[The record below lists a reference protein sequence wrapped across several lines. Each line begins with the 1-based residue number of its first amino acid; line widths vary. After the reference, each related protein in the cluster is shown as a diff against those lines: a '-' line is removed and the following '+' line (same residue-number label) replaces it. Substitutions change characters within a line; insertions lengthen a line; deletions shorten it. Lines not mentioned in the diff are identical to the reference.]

1 MTGQA
6 PTGDDTGDAQAA
18 EARRPTENARANP
31 DAAVPVAT
39 TPSVRTRIGEV
50 DAGGAMFRYR
60 GVPLSDLA
68 GHVAFDSV
76 WSLLVADDLT
86 PRLPHPEP
94 FPLGGRTGHPRVDV
108 QTALTQV
115 APVWGFRP
123 LHDLEQPEALDQL
136 ARACSMILAFVAASA
151 RGQHLPSVP
160 QREVDRGRTAA
171 ERFLIAWRG
180 EADPIRA
187 KALDGYLVV
196 AAEHGMAPSTVA
208 ARLIASTGADVG
220 ACLSGALAALSGPL
234 HGGSPSRVLHL
245 LEHAEQSG
253 DPGGY
258 IVSVLD
264 SGQRLMG
271 FGHRVYRTEDPRAVL
286 TREMCRQVEAPR
298 YGLAAEIEKV
308 AVERLRERFP
318 HRPVATNLEFWAAV
332 LLDATGLPADMF
344 TSVFA
349 CARSAGW
356 SAHILEQREVG
367 RTIRPVAHYDGHPPR
382 HVDQVAG
389 WESRVRWE

>member
-6 PTGDDTGDAQAA
+6 PGEGTGDHASEATASTSADRPDGGAPRDA
-18 EARRPTENARANP
+18 R
-31 DAAVPVAT
+31 VA
-39 TPSVRTRIGEV
+39 TRIGEV
-50 DAGGAMFRYR
+50 DAGGAMFHYR
-60 GVPLSDLA
+60 GVPLSSLA
-68 GHVAFDSV
+68 GRVAFDSV

-94 FPLGGRTGHPRVDV
+94 FPLGGHTGHQRVDV

-123 LHDLEQPEALDQL
+123 LHDVDQTEALDQL
-136 ARACSMILAFVAASA
+136 ARTCSMILAFVAASA
-151 RGQHLPSVP
+151 RGRHLPAVP

-171 ERFLIAWRG
+171 DRFLIAWRG
-180 EADPIRA
+180 ESDPVRA
-187 KALDGYLVV
+187 QALDCYLVL
-196 AAEHGMAPSTVA
+196 AAEHGLTPSTVT

-245 LEHAEQSG
+245 LEHAERSG
-253 DPGGY
+253 DTRSH
-258 IVSVLD
+258 IASVLE

-286 TREMCRQVEAPR
+286 AREMCRRVGAPR
-298 YGLAAEIEKV
+298 YALAAEIEEV
-308 AVERLRERFP
+308 AVEHLRDRFP
-318 HRPVATNLEFWAAV
+318 QRPVATNLEFWAAV
-332 LLDATGLPADMF
+332 LLDATGLPAEMF

-356 SAHILEQREVG
+356 SAHILEQREMG
-367 RTIRPVAHYDGHPPR
+367 RTIRPVARYDGHPPR
-382 HVDQVAG
+382 TAEQVAG
-389 WESRVRWE
+389 WQSRIDWA